1 MSISL
6 LLRLI
11 PWSLVVDVVMA
22 VLKMVVEDSDNEID
36 DSIFDITKKVLDKAE
51 ADTPD

>member
-1 MSISL
+1 MSISI

-22 VLKMVVEDSDNEID
+22 VLEMVVEDSDNEID

>member
-1 MSISL
+1 MSISI

-11 PWSLVVDVVMA
+11 PWSLVVDIVMA
-22 VLKMVVEDSDNEID
+22 VMEMVVEDSDNEID

-51 ADTPD
+51 ADAPD

>member
-1 MSISL
+1 MNISL

-22 VLKMVVEDSDNEID
+22 VLEMVVEDSDNDID

-51 ADTPD
+51 VDSPD

>member
-22 VLKMVVEDSDNEID
+22 VLEMVVEDSDNEID

>member
-1 MSISL
+1 MSISI

-11 PWSLVVDVVMA
+11 PWSLVVDIVMA
-22 VLKMVVEDSDNEID
+22 VLEMVVEDSDNEID